1 MTAMDL
7 SLTEADLERFFGV
20 EASRKD
26 RDIPWPYNGLSFAAS
41 RADSQV
47 DLYFMP
53 SYRHVELSIR
63 VSGVLIYQLVA
74 TGVADLRVHTDPG
87 HDTLEIVVSGEDRVF
102 VRLSP
107 SVLVTQQIG
116 DGT

>member
-1 MTAMDL
+1 MTAAGL

-20 EASRKD
+20 EASRTD

-47 DLYFMP
+47 DLHLMP
-53 SYRHVELSIR
+53 SYKHIELSIR
-63 VSGVLIYQLVA
+63 VSGVLIYQLAA